1 MYFMV
6 IENPSSS
13 GGNWPPIGPNY
24 PNGLSICHR
33 AVVRCRFF
41 RPQGARL
48 DMGRTLI
55 QELEGRGLVA
65 QVSDKPRLSRHLE
78 TGSRTLYC
86 GFDPTADSLH
96 IGNLVPLLT
105 LRRFQ
110 SFGHRP
116 ILLLGGATGL
126 IGDPSGRADERGLNE
141 NDVVAGWV
149 ERIRSQ
155 VEGLI
160 DFEGNNAA
168 IMTNNLDWT
177 QALSVID
184 FLRDVGKHFSV
195 NAMIQRDSV
204 RTRIERDGEGISFT
218 EFSYVL
224 LQAMD
229 YAELAKR
236 YDCTVQIG
244 GSDQWGNI
252 VSGMDLVRRKSVG
265 QASAEVFAMTVPLI
279 TKADGTKFGK
289 TASGAVWLD
298 EARTSPYSF
307 YQFWLN
313 TADSDV
319 IHFLKVF
326 TFVSLEDI
334 SDLAASLAQSSE
346 QRVSQRRLAEEV
358 TRLVHGAGAVES
370 ARRITDCL
378 FQGELTALTESDL
391 DQLRQ
396 DGMGCTVLP
405 DSAIG
410 LLTAMVDADLAP
422 SRGAARKLVQNN
434 GVRVNGIVQIDQDR
448 ELDWQDAL
456 YGNYYLLR
464 RGKKNWHLLVRDKD
478 RAELPESA

>member
-1 MYFMV
+1 
-6 IENPSSS
+6 
-13 GGNWPPIGPNY
+13 
-24 PNGLSICHR
+24 
-33 AVVRCRFF
+33 
-41 RPQGARL
+41 
-48 DMGRTLI
+48 MGRTLI

-65 QVSDKPRLSRHLE
+65 QVSDKPGLSKHLE

-168 IMTNNLDWT
+168 IMANNLDWT

-334 SDLAASLAQSSE
+334 SELAASLAQSPE
-346 QRVSQRRLAEEV
+346 QRLSQRRLAEEV

-370 ARRITDCL
+370 AQRITDCL
-378 FQGELTALTESDL
+378 FLGELTALTESDL

-396 DGMGCTVLP
+396 DGMGCTVLAA
-405 DSAIG
+405 SAIG
-410 LLTAMVDADLAP
+410 LLTAMVGADLAP
-422 SRGAARKLVQNN
+422 SRGAARKLVQSN
-434 GVRVNGIVQIDQDR
+434 GLRVNGIVQTDQDR

-456 YGNYYLLR
+456 YGHYYLLR

-478 RAELPESA
+478 RSELPESA